1 MVIYYL
7 RKDVKQK
14 VEEDLYV
21 IDQNLGDSN
30 YLLSQIKKHNSW
42 STYLTLLR
50 SLNYA
55 SYSKYASVFQFE
67 DTSDSI
73 FIILKGNSPSIH
85 TSMNMDY
92 VFMEENNPRY
102 CLMQLFSN
110 SFF

>member
-1 MVIYYL
+1 MVTFYL
-7 RKDVKQK
+7 RKDAKQK

-67 DTSDSI
+67 DPSDSI
-73 FIILKGNSPSIH
+73 FIILKGNSPSFH
-85 TSMNMDY
+85 TSNNMDC
-92 VFMEENNPRY
+92 VLIKESTIHNNV
-102 CLMQLFSN
+102 
-110 SFF
+110 